1 MTAVFLSQIC
11 EKDGL
16 NGGEGREEDDD
27 TDVVEGVEEC
37 AEVMVEV
44 EIEVEA
50 HITVDGVGC
59 AFDVVR
65 GGTVC

>member
-1 MTAVFLSQIC
+1 M
-11 EKDGL
+11 